1 MKHKLRAAAIAVIE
15 IGGTSVKIGFA
26 VDNEPFT
33 ETRTFPTVTI
43 RTAEPVKALAVLT
56 RTVCDELGLWPM
68 RVVATVPG
76 FIDRSF
82 DRVLHAANVPEL
94 NGRRMASELSQALG
108 LPVRL
113 ERDVVLQLLG
123 ECRAGAAIGESHV
136 LGVYLGTGI
145 GAAYRGESRIFRGG
159 GWALEIGHMP
169 VHGRGET
176 LPGLLPDRLE
186 VYASGRKLEAL
197 GNQYAIP
204 VSAIFSAS
212 HGIAE
217 LQTKLMNLVRDQA
230 FAIAGAIAMFSP
242 QVVVLGGGILEMVD
256 YPRDRLKREIVG
268 HLPLPSE
275 VLPLDLR
282 WAALGWRAAIYGA
295 LEIATETK

>member
-1 MKHKLRAAAIAVIE
+1 MKNKSPAATIAVIE

-26 VDNEPFT
+26 VDNEPFS
-33 ETRTFPTVTI
+33 ETRTFPTVKI
-43 RTAEPVKALAVLT
+43 RTEEPIKALAKLT
-56 RTVCDELGLWPM
+56 RGVCQEFGLSPA

-76 FIDRSF
+76 FIDRRF

-94 NGRRMASELSQALG
+94 NGRYMASELSQVLG

-123 ECRAGAAIGESHV
+123 ECRAGAAAGESHV
-136 LGVYLGTGI
+136 LAIYLGTGI
-145 GAAYRGESRIFRGG
+145 GAAYRGKSEIFRGG

-169 VHGRGET
+169 VHGRGQT

-197 GNQYAIP
+197 SHEYAIP

-212 HGIAE
+212 SGLAKLEAE
-217 LQTKLMNLVRDQA
+217 LGNLVRDQA
-230 FAIAGAIAMFSP
+230 FAIAGAVAMFSP
-242 QVVVLGGGILEMVD
+242 QVVILGGGILEMDD
-256 YPRDRLKREIVG
+256 YPRDRLKNEITG
-268 HLPLPSE
+268 HLPLPPE
-275 VLPLDLR
+275 VLAVDLR
-282 WAALGWRAAIYGA
+282 WALLGWRAAIYGA
-295 LEIATETK
+295 LEITNESL

>member
-1 MKHKLRAAAIAVIE
+1 MKKKLRAATIAVIE

-26 VDNEPFT
+26 VDSEPFS
-33 ETRTFPTVTI
+33 ETRTFPTVKI
-43 RTAEPVKALAVLT
+43 RSAEPIKALAKLT
-56 RTVCDELGLWPM
+56 RRVCEEFGLWPT

-82 DRVLHAANVPEL
+82 DRVLYAANVPEL
-94 NGRRMASELSQALG
+94 NGRSMASELSQLLG

-136 LGVYLGTGI
+136 LAIYIGTGI
-145 GAAYRGESRIFRGG
+145 GAAYRGDGEIFRGG

-197 GNQYAIP
+197 SNEYAIP
-204 VSAIFSAS
+204 ISAIFSAS
-212 HGIAE
+212 PGLAKLEAE
-217 LQTKLMNLVRDQA
+217 LSNLVRDQA
-230 FAIAGAIAMFSP
+230 FAVAGAVAMFSP
-242 QVVVLGGGILEMVD
+242 QVVILGGGILEMIN
-256 YPRDRLKREIVG
+256 YPRDRLKCEIVS

-282 WAALGWRAAIYGA
+282 WAVLGWRAAIYGA
-295 LEIATETK
+295 LEITSL